1 MKSTLERRPSSVLNR
16 LSSRQAEWL
25 SIIGLVA
32 SAAWLFMEHL
42 GRGALRDWDEA
53 TYAEVA
59 KEIVS
64 RHEWLT
70 LYWQHQPFFEKPPL
84 SFWLQA
90 VLFQHFGVTE
100 FWARFPSAMAGI
112 GIVVLVFALGKRLAG
127 ARAGLLAGAVL
138 LTTRGFDNIV
148 RQGMTDTLLCFCI
161 YLALYGY
168 VRMRQDNG
176 RWLYLVCAALACGVL
191 VKGPAVLVVVLA
203 IGVERVLRHD
213 ALPIVGWRRWV
224 TGSLIFLGIAA
235 PWFLWMV
242 LRYGKNFVSVFAGHQ
257 LALRATQVLENSGGG
272 PLYYVSEY
280 LVGGLPWSVLLIPV
294 FVWWLRRRDARQL
307 LIWCLVGT
315 TLVLYSLIST
325 KHGWYILPVYPAVA
339 ITTGIWISEITGNRR
354 VLLPLAI
361 VFLLVGIV
369 ATGAMIYRRNGDALA
384 GQMAQLSALA
394 KKPGSPDPLLIIAKA
409 GTEASTAPGIPTVV
423 FYSGRTAKS
432 FDIITDKAQIARFIG
447 NRSSVDAVIQNSA
460 LRDVSSELDVAP
472 IAQTELLTYATLSLK
487 P

>member
-1 MKSTLERRPSSVLNR
+1 MKSTLERRPSSILNYF
-16 LSSRQAEWL
+16 SARQAEWL
-25 SIIGLVA
+25 GIFGLVA
-32 SAAWLFMEHL
+32 SAAWLFLEHL

-90 VLFQHFGVTE
+90 ILFQHFGVTE

-112 GIVVLVFALGKRLAG
+112 GLIVLVFALGRRLAG
-127 ARAGLLAGAVL
+127 APAGLLAGAVL
-138 LTTRGFDNIV
+138 LTTRGFDNIA

-168 VRMRQDNG
+168 VRLRHDNG
-176 RWLYLVCAALACGVL
+176 RWLYQVCAALACGVL

-203 IGVERVLRHD
+203 IGLERGLHHD
-213 ALPIVGWRRWV
+213 ALPILGWRRWV

-242 LRYGKNFVSVFAGHQ
+242 LRYGENFISVFAGHQ
-257 LALRATQVLENSGGG
+257 LAARATQVLENSG
-272 PLYYVSEY
+272 
-280 LVGGLPWSVLLIPV
+280 
-294 FVWWLRRRDARQL
+294 RDTRQL
-307 LIWCLVGT
+307 LIWCLAGT

-339 ITTGIWISEITGNRR
+339 IMTGIWISEITENRR
-354 VLLPLAI
+354 VLLPFAV
-361 VFLLVGIV
+361 VFLLAGIV
-369 ATGAMIYRRNGDALA
+369 TTGAMIYTRSGDALA

-409 GTEASTAPGIPTVV
+409 GTEASTAPGTPTAV

-432 FDIITDKAQIARFIG
+432 FEIITDKAQIARFIG
-447 NRSSVDAVIQNSA
+447 SRGSVDAVIQNSA

>member
-1 MKSTLERRPSSVLNR
+1 MKSTLERRPSSILNR
-16 LSSRQAEWL
+16 LSSCQAEWL

-257 LALRATQVLENSGGG
+257 LALRATQV
-272 PLYYVSEY
+272 SEY